1 VSGHGSGGDG
11 SGRLAGH
18 GDDGRSGSDGDP
30 SGHDGTGDHSH
41 GDALGERRDP
51 VHSREDSGDGWH
63 RIEDQPIDPHYGE
76 PQSDYWRFEENPAD
90 PGKIS
95 PEVQHL
101 ITDPEAPFGR
111 AGDGHPYSQQE
122 YETRFNQ
129 VGPDGQQWQRFP
141 GNAGAAPG
149 SKVAFDNF
157 NAFADHYGTWVDRV
171 GDENGS
177 YLAVVENG
185 APAPWE
191 NRSLHVNSLSDP
203 YNAYNILK
211 LPEGWTIEVSEVQ
224 PGLGQPG
231 RSIQVRII
239 GSGGRPT
246 PIETLIEGGI
256 LGER

>member
-1 VSGHGSGGDG
+1 VGGGSAADEQRGV
-11 SGRLAGH
+11 AGASWLSISWTIAVTQLPN
-18 GDDGRSGSDGDP
+18 RM
-30 SGHDGTGDHSH
+30 
-41 GDALGERRDP
+41 
-51 VHSREDSGDGWH
+51 
-63 RIEDQPIDPHYGE
+63 
-76 PQSDYWRFEENPAD
+76 ENGA
-90 PGKIS
+90 
-95 PEVQHL
+95 
-101 ITDPEAPFGR
+101 
-111 AGDGHPYSQQE
+111 
-122 YETRFNQ
+122 
-129 VGPDGQQWQRFP
+129 VGVTASPDGQQWQRFP